1 MITQPHT
8 DARRVDPDATTADT
22 TVSATTAV
30 PQPPSPTVRPES
42 GQAPLAATDHR
53 PATPP
58 VPYGVSGGPRTN
70 SEGGAVGTDTLRE
83 LRDHNDDAG
92 MQRWL
97 AEHPAYE
104 VANEIRRSDD
114 ITAVLLFRLL
124 DKDRAI
130 RVFEE
135 LDTDNQQNVL
145 AGLRDPVFFELVEA
159 MDPDDRARLLGEAP
173 AKFAQRVLAGLSP
186 RERAMTADLLGY
198 PEGSVG
204 RIMTPEVVL
213 LRQDFT
219 VEQALAHVRSR
230 GSNAETVYTLPV
242 TDNSRRFSGV
252 VSLRDLVLGSP
263 TDRVSDLADDSVPTV
278 QATEEAEVAARL
290 MQEANLLALTVVDSE
305 NRVVGLLTID
315 DAVEQIEAADSEDIA
330 RQSAAEPLTVH
341 YMAAGVWRLARA
353 RVVWLLLL
361 VVAATLTV
369 NVLAAFEG
377 TLEGHAQMAFF
388 IPLLIGTGGN
398 VGAQAATAAV
408 RALAI
413 GEVRTTDVLKVAWRE
428 CRVGFLLGLMLAVLA
443 FVIATV
449 FVDLKLAIAVAVA
462 LIAVCTWAA
471 IVGSSMP
478 LLARRAGIDPAV
490 ISAPLVTTLVD
501 ATGLIIY
508 FLVAIAILGV

>member
-1 MITQPHT
+1 MRPHT
-8 DARRVDPDATTADT
+8 
-22 TVSATTAV
+22 
-30 PQPPSPTVRPES
+30 SPYQHLNDSDQSDGLGETN
-42 GQAPLAATDHR
+42 
-53 PATPP
+53 PATASSASRHAADHTASAAPEHRHPP
-58 VPYGVSGGPRTN
+58 APVQYGVSGGAGTI
-70 SEGGAVGTDTLRE
+70 SEGRAVGTDVLRE
-83 LRDHNDDAG
+83 LRDHNDVAG

-104 VANEIRRSDD
+104 IADELRRSDD
-114 ITAVLLFRLL
+114 ITAILLFRLL

-130 RVFEE
+130 EVFEE

-145 AGLRDPVFFELVEA
+145 SGLRDPAFFELVEA
-159 MDPDDRARLLGEAP
+159 MDPDDRAHLLGEAP

-186 RERAMTADLLGY
+186 HERSMTADLLGY

-204 RIMTPEVVL
+204 RIMSPELVL

-219 VEQALAHVRSR
+219 VEQALAYVRSR
-230 GSNAETVYTLPV
+230 GGNAETVYTLPV
-242 TDNSRRFSGV
+242 ADNSRRFIGV
-252 VSLRDLVLGSP
+252 ATLRDLVLSAP
-263 TDRVSDLADDSVPTV
+263 TGTVAEHTTTNVPTV
-278 QATEEAEVAARL
+278 QATEDAEAAARL

-315 DAVEQIEAADSEDIA
+315 DAVEMIEAADSEDIA

-361 VVAATLTV
+361 VIAAALTV

-377 TLEGHAQMAFF
+377 TLEGRAQVAFF

-408 RALAI
+408 RALAL
-413 GEVRTTDVLKVAWRE
+413 GEVRSSDVLRVAWRE
-428 CRVGFLLGLMLAVLA
+428 CRVGFLLGIMLALLA

-449 FVDLKLAIAVAVA
+449 FVDLDLAVAVAIA

-471 IVGSSMP
+471 IVGSTMP
-478 LLARRAGIDPAV
+478 LLARRIGIDPAV

-508 FLVAIAILGV
+508 FLVAIAVLGI